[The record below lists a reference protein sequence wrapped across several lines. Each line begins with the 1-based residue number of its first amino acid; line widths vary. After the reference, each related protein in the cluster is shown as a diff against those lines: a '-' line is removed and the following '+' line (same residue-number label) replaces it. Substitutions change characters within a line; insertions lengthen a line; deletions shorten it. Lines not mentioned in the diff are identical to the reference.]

1 LGTAVVPVAYGSDTD
16 PNDGSDTSPTASPT
30 TMVVAVSTSFLDFN
44 QTDVQPL
51 QPLKN
56 PDVGATYE
64 FIRTMFSD

>member
-1 LGTAVVPVAYGSDTD
+1 
-16 PNDGSDTSPTASPT
+16 
-30 TMVVAVSTSFLDFN
+30 MVVAVPTSFLDFN